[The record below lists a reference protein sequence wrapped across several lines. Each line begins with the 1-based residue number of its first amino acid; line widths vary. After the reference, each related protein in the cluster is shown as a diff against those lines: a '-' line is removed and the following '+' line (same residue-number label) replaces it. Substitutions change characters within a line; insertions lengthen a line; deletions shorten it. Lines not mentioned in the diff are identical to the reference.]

1 MITPV
6 QLSYIF
12 ALLKHKNFQRA
23 AESCHV
29 TQPTLS
35 MQLKKVEED
44 FGYQIFNRDTSPI
57 SLTTEGERLYPY
69 LVNLQ
74 ESLNLLEIEVQKLNG
89 TYKSEVRIGII
100 PTVSS
105 YLVPELFIKWK
116 SEIGDIHLD
125 IKELT
130 TENLITAVNEKEID
144 LGIMAGPIESSSFNQ
159 QILYNEEI
167 LLYTSSINK
176 ESIQLEELENITPWL
191 LGPGNCLRTQMINFC
206 NLKETGTSKWNY
218 EGGNMHLLT
227 QMVEQE
233 GGYTLVPA
241 YEVPYLN
248 LKPEMLK
255 SIKDYIPIRQI
266 IGIFLKRNT
275 KQEEITNIMRVIQR
289 TKNTKIVDSEKV
301 ELLPWKV

>member
-35 MQLKKVEED
+35 MQLKKVEEG

-57 SLTTEGERLYPY
+57 SLTTEGEKLYPY
-69 LVNLQ
+69 LFNLQ
-74 ESLNLLEIEVQKLNG
+74 ESLDLLKVEVQKLNG

-105 YLVPELFIKWK
+105 YLVPELFAKWK
-116 SEIGDIHLD
+116 SEIGDINLD

-130 TENLITAVNEKEID
+130 SENLLTALNEKEID
-144 LGIMAGPIESSSFNQ
+144 LGIMAGPLEGSGFNQ
-159 QILYNEEI
+159 QILYNEKI
-167 LLYTSSINK
+167 HLYTSSIQEKNIK
-176 ESIQLEELENITPWL
+176 LSQLEDITPWL

-206 NLKETGTSKWNY
+206 KLKDNVSKWNY

-241 YEVPYLN
+241 FEVPYLN
-248 LKPEMLK
+248 INPEMLK
-255 SIKDYIPIRQI
+255 EIEGYVPIRQV
-266 IGIFLKRNT
+266 IGVFLKRNT
-275 KQEEITNIMRVIQR
+275 KQEEIKKIMRIIQR
-289 TKNTKIVDSEKV
+289 TKSTEISDSDKVD
-301 ELLPWKV
+301 LLPWKV